1 MRYLIVLHN
10 EEGRTDYGVTVPD
23 LPGCVSAG
31 DTLTET
37 LGNAEEAILC
47 HLDGMI
53 ADGEPIP
60 NPSVNAPDDLP
71 AGCMVAV
78 VDFDLNKLALSGK
91 TVRLNVSIPERTV
104 ALIDRAA
111 KRAGTS
117 RSNFLTQAAM
127 AFIERESRSS

>member
-1 MRYLIVLHN
+1 MRILTVLHS
-10 EEGRTDYGVTVPD
+10 EQGRSDYGVTVPD

-31 DTLTET
+31 DTLAEA
-37 LGNAEEAILC
+37 LANAEEAVLC

-60 NPSVNAPDDLP
+60 KPSADPPRDLP
-71 AGCMVAV
+71 TGCMVAV
-78 VDFDLNKLALSGK
+78 VDVDLNKLALSGK

-111 KRAGTS
+111 ERAGTS

-127 AFIERESRSS
+127 AYIERKS